1 MTRKLV
7 IGLLGGMGSGKS
19 LVAAEFAR
27 HGSRVINADAL
38 GHEALRQPEIR
49 EKLVSRWGASILDEN
64 GEINR
69 GRVGQIVFANDGE
82 RKVLESIVHPYI
94 GQRIRQEIEAAQAD
108 SAVKRI
114 VLDAAIM
121 LETGWNE
128 VCDRLIYVHA
138 PRAARLR
145 RLAQQRGW
153 SAKEVEAREHA
164 QMSLT
169 EKAIRAESAIDNSE
183 SPDAL
188 ARQVQ
193 SLLGQFGE
201 PAA

>member
-7 IGLLGGMGSGKS
+7 LGLLGGMGSGKS

-27 HGSRVINADAL
+27 HGSRVLNADVL
-38 GHEALRQPEIR
+38 GHEALRQPAIR
-49 EKLVSRWGASILDEN
+49 EQLVNRWGPSILDEN
-64 GEINR
+64 GEISR
-69 GRVGQIVFANDGE
+69 GRVGRIVFANDGE
-82 RKVLESIVHPYI
+82 RKALEAIVHPYI
-94 GQRIRQEIEAAQAD
+94 GQRIHQEIEAAQAD
-108 SAVKRI
+108 PAVKWI

-128 VCDRLIYVHA
+128 VCDLLIYVHA

-164 QMSLT
+164 QISLT
-169 EKAIRAESAIDNSE
+169 EKATRADRAIDNSE

-193 SLLGQFGE
+193 SLLRQLGE